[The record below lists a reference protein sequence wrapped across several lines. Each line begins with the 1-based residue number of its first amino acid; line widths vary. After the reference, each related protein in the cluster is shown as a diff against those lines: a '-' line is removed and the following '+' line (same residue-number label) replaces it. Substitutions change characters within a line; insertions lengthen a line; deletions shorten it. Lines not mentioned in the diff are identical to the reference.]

1 MPRRQ
6 ATRLDSII
14 PIVIEQ
20 MRQSAKS
27 RGRAFRLRRPPQPRG
42 IIPLQRAYLA
52 DLNGFVSAL
61 KHATDEMIIANLENF
76 KAEATGSGIRA
87 RKSDDFVDTIVR
99 AVNAARLLVLRQYSE
114 DEIRRIAKKQ
124 ADRVNTANARDI
136 DRIFGAVLNLKLTRA
151 EPYLVSAMKGFVTN
165 NVSLITSIPDTHFKR
180 VEQTVLRGIQA
191 GKPNSVIKEEI
202 KKSYKV
208 SESRAALIARDQTAK
223 FNGDLNEL
231 RQTEVGVTKYIWST
245 SGDERV
251 RDSHAEKDGEVFSW
265 DDPPSDTGHPGEDFQ
280 CRCVAIP
287 VFDDI

>member
-1 MPRRQ
+1 
-6 ATRLDSII
+6 
-14 PIVIEQ
+14 
-20 MRQSAKS
+20 MRQTAKS

-42 IIPLQRAYLA
+42 IVPLQRAYLA

-61 KHATDEMIIANLENF
+61 KRATDEMVIANLENF
-76 KAEATGSGIRA
+76 KAEAVGSGIRA
-87 RKSDDFVDTIVR
+87 KKSDDFVDTIVR

-124 ADRVNTANARDI
+124 SDRVNTSNAKDM

-151 EPYLVSAMKGFVTN
+151 EPYLVSAIKGFVTN

-202 KKSYKV
+202 QKSYKV
-208 SESRAALIARDQTAK
+208 SESRASLIARDQTAK
-223 FNGDLNEL
+223 FNGNLTEL
-231 RQTEVGVTKYIWST
+231 RQTEVGVTKYMWST

-251 RDSHAEKDGEVFSW
+251 RDSHREKDGVTFSW
-265 DDPPSDTGHPGEDFQ
+265 DDPPSDTGHPGEDYQ
-280 CRCVAIP
+280 CRCIAIP
-287 VFDDI
+287 VFDDL